1 MVNFFQDPGI
11 PTKFISVIHLA
22 NGAEFTNKV
31 ILGRIKEKLDYA
43 NEPWAEQLHEV
54 LWSYHTTPN
63 STTKE
68 TPFTIVYG
76 VDTMLPVKIHTP
88 T

>member
-1 MVNFFQDPGI
+1 MIGVKKNLNDVKG
-11 PTKFISVIHLA
+11 KYV
-22 NGAEFTNKV
+22 
-31 ILGRIKEKLDYA
+31 
-43 NEPWAEQLHEV
+43 EQLHKV

-68 TPFTIVYG
+68 TPFTLVYG
-76 VDTMLPVKIHTP
+76 EAAMFPVEIETS